1 MQPRPV
7 SGHVFRVEGQRRP
20 VWRAKYRLP
29 DGRQVQRTIG
39 PAWTA
44 RGRPPRGFYTR
55 RTAEAWLR
63 DILDQARLGTLSGM
77 VRTGETFAMVAE
89 EYLDYLA
96 HDRQRKPSTLRDA
109 RSVLRNHLL
118 PTFGTHAVEDITVDD
133 VERWARELK
142 ASSRLANATKT
153 KVIVIFHGVME
164 RARRSYRLPHNPV
177 AGIEKPRSATRTTID
192 VFSPEEVHA
201 LVRAAECEV
210 DAALFLTAAFT
221 GLRQG
226 ELVALRWRDVEF
238 AGAYIRVTSSYTQG
252 QLTTP
257 KSGKVRSVP
266 MAPEV
271 AQVLAR
277 LSQSRQHVGED
288 DLVFER
294 VPGSYLDASALLRR
308 YKAALERAGLRP
320 LRFHDLRHT
329 FGTRVIVKADIR
341 RVQEWMGHADVQTT
355 MRYLHYA
362 PRHDDAKVVAAAF
375 SSDQATRAG
384 RHAASA
390 GAAQRSLFE
399 NGSPPAGSFDA

>member
-1 MQPRPV
+1 M
-7 SGHVFRVEGQRRP
+7 
-20 VWRAKYRLP
+20 WRAKYRLP

-63 DILDQARLGTLSGM
+63 DILGQARLGTLPGM
-77 VRTGETFAMVAE
+77 VRTGQTFALVAE

-133 VERWARELK
+133 VELWARELK
-142 ASSRLANATKT
+142 ASPRLANATKT

-177 AGIEKPRSATRTTID
+177 AGIEKPRSPTRTTIN

-201 LVRAAECEV
+201 LVRAADCEV
-210 DAALFLTAAFT
+210 DAAIFLTAAFT

-238 AGAYIRVTSSYTQG
+238 TGAYIRVISSYTQG

-271 AQVLAR
+271 APGPGPVEPVSPTRGRGRSRLRAR
-277 LSQSRQHVGED
+277 
-288 DLVFER
+288 
-294 VPGSYLDASALLRR
+294 PGQL
-308 YKAALERAGLRP
+308 P
-320 LRFHDLRHT
+320 
-329 FGTRVIVKADIR
+329 R
-341 RVQEWMGHADVQTT
+341 RVSAASPLVAFSLAVRQRGLGGAPLDVWSG
-355 MRYLHYA
+355 
-362 PRHDDAKVVAAAF
+362 AAA
-375 SSDQATRAG
+375 RCAG
-384 RHAASA
+384 R
-390 GAAQRSLFE
+390 
-399 NGSPPAGSFDA
+399 